1 MKNEKLNEE
10 YIMKNVQ
17 KDLFNQA
24 IFFNTIQTV
33 YREKEEEFLIAGE
46 VLKKNYDQDDSVR
59 YYFNSLGYRSDEFT
73 KFHDGEHIL
82 FAGCSET
89 EGMGGALESC
99 WSYMVYKKLSETKK
113 ISGFFNL
120 SKGGWG
126 HDVIISNIMQY
137 ISAYGKPNKIYM
149 LLPELARS
157 FKWLGTIDETEK
169 YLYINKTPYYVAYD
183 TRLANGK
190 IKERQSL
197 EEQRNLVP
205 RFINL
210 LKLFEEYCASNDIE
224 FVWST
229 HSFPDGKNH
238 KALNVFKN
246 FIEMP
251 GLNDTLSKMKREDS
265 FDEELYNKKNLL
277 DKRDGHRGYLF
288 HYHWSQRFLGLTNTD
303 SV

>member
-1 MKNEKLNEE
+1 MKNEKLNQE
-10 YIMKNVQ
+10 YTMKNVY
-17 KDLFNQA
+17 KNLFNHA
-24 IFFNTIQTV
+24 IFFNTIDTV
-33 YREKEEEFLIAGE
+33 YREKEEEFLMAGE
-46 VLKKNYDQDDSVR
+46 VLKKNYDQDDSIR

-120 SKGGWG
+120 SMRGWG

-137 ISAYGKPNKIYM
+137 IGAYGKPNKIYM
-149 LLPELARS
+149 LLPELARN
-157 FKWLGTIDETEK
+157 FKWLGTFDETEI
-169 YLYINKTPYYVAYD
+169 YSYSNKTPYYVAYD
-183 TRLANGK
+183 TRLENGE

-197 EEQRNLVP
+197 EEQRNLIP

-210 LKLFEEYCASNDIE
+210 LKLFEEYCASNNIE
-224 FVWST
+224 LVWST

-251 GLNDTLSKMKREDS
+251 GLNDTLSKMKKENL

-288 HYHWSQRFLGLTNTD
+288 HYHWAQRFLGPTD
-303 SV
+303 TDGV